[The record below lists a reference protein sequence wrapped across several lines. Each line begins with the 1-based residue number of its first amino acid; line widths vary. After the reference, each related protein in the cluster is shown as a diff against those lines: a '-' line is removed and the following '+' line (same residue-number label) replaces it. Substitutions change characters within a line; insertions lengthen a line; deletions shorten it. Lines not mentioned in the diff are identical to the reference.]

1 MEHIGDAEL
10 QHMIDVMNEISKKI
24 NKPNK
29 PNVTIVDNNSGN
41 ISINPDMNKI
51 DKMIEICNKSLE
63 KLKHIAKITTDSNNY
78 INIAPYTSQI
88 TLPSQTINE
97 KYDLYITELHKKNNN
112 TPRILSELDNTH
124 ELDLNQEYTPELSS
138 EIKTTKQINDE
149 LLYKYNS
156 LKCDIELEN
165 DKDTEFRI
173 NSILNKYKTLAK
185 NKCENITSDCASNI
199 EVGDNDNI
207 ELELDSEIN
216 KTSIKENID
225 IDIDIDLVHKTPKI
239 SDKYEKL
246 NNIIKK
252 KRPILDNYGHEEY
265 MFYMELEECK
275 RRKIELIEN
284 QIKSLNKT
292 DIPIRFKI
300 LASKIPIKNK
310 AIIIHKLD
318 DLLSCRLGINTELSK
333 YINWINSLLKLP
345 FGKYINFEI
354 TTDTEPNIISN
365 FLINS
370 KKILDNAI
378 YGHTETKEYILEII
392 AHWIRN
398 PNSENNM
405 IALNGSAGTGKT
417 CIIKDGL
424 ATVLKRPFIF
434 ISLGGVSNVSFFN
447 GHSFTYEGSTF
458 GKIAE
463 ALMQSECMNPII
475 YFDELDKVSE
485 TPHGE
490 EIINL
495 LIHLTDS
502 SQNFHFNDKYF
513 SSIPIDLSKCLFV
526 FSFNHL
532 SKINPIL
539 LDRLSVINVKDY
551 NLTEKCT
558 IGKKHLLPNILKDFN
573 LSNTEIEI
581 TEDNIKYIISN
592 HIENSGGVRPLKK
605 CLSKIISKI
614 NYLLFMQDFTLF
626 KVNETIKLTN
636 NIIDELIKN
645 NNNDFNAINPSLQ
658 HMFI

>member
-1 MEHIGDAEL
+1 MEHIIYDEL
-10 QHMIDVMNEISKKI
+10 QNMIDLMNKISEKI
-24 NKPNK
+24 NKPN
-29 PNVTIVDNNSGN
+29 VTNLDNTLRN
-41 ISINPDMNKI
+41 ISIKPDINKI
-51 DKMIEICNKSLE
+51 NKMIEICNKSLDKLEHIE
-63 KLKHIAKITTDSNNY
+63 KNTTYSNDY
-78 INIAPYTSQI
+78 I
-88 TLPSQTINE
+88 TINPPKSHIKLSE
-97 KYDLYITELHKKNNN
+97 HTIRDKYDLYITELQKNNN
-112 TPRILSELDNTH
+112 TPRIFSRLNNKNK
-124 ELDLNQEYTPELSS
+124 LDLNTEYTPELSS
-138 EIKTTKQINDE
+138 EIKTTKQINDT

-156 LKCDIELEN
+156 MKCDVELEN
-165 DKDTEFRI
+165 DKNTEFRI
-173 NSILNKYKTLAK
+173 NSILNKYKILAK
-185 NKCENITSDCASNI
+185 NKRENVTIDRDIESNI
-199 EVGDNDNI
+199 AVGDNVNI
-207 ELELDSEIN
+207 EFELDSEIN
-216 KTSIKENID
+216 KTSIEENID
-225 IDIDIDLVHKTPKI
+225 IDLDHKTPNI
-239 SDKYEKL
+239 SDKSETL
-246 NNIIKK
+246 NNIKQK
-252 KRPILDNYGHEEY
+252 KRRIIDNYGYEEY

-275 RRKIELIEN
+275 RRKLELIEN

-300 LASKIPIKNK
+300 LAYKIPIKNK

-318 DLLSCRLGINTELSK
+318 DLLSCRVGINTELAK

-345 FGKYINFEI
+345 FGKYINFDI
-354 TTDTEPNIISN
+354 TIDTESNIISN

-370 KKILDNAI
+370 KEILDAAI

-405 IALNGSAGTGKT
+405 IALHGSAGTGKT

-424 ATVLKRPFIF
+424 AKVLKRPFIF

-463 ALMQSECMNPII
+463 ALIQSECMNPII
-475 YFDELDKVSE
+475 YFDELDKVSD

-502 SQNFHFNDKYF
+502 SQNSNFNDKYF
-513 SSIPIDLSKCLFV
+513 SSIPIDLSKCLFI

-573 LSNTEIEI
+573 LSNNEIEI

-592 HIENSGGVRPLKK
+592 HIHNSGGVRPLKK
-605 CLSKIISKI
+605 CLYKIISKI

-626 KVNETIKLTN
+626 KINEKIKLTN

-645 NNNDFNAINPSLQ
+645 NNNDFNEINPSLQ